1 MTNSL
6 NTPAEAMEYAYPMRV
21 RRYAIRRGSGGRGR
35 YRGGDGLV
43 RELELLTDAQVTLLS
58 DRRKTRPY
66 GLRGGDPGSA
76 GRAIL
81 ISAEGARELGSKQ
94 SVHASAGD
102 RIRIETPGGG
112 GYGKAKGKNQKA
124 KV

>member
-1 MTNSL
+1 
-6 NTPAEAMEYAYPMRV
+6 MEYAYPMRV
-21 RRYAIRRGSGGRGR
+21 RRYAIRHGSGGAGL
-35 YRGGDGLV
+35 YRGGDGIV

-66 GLRGGDPGSA
+66 GLNGGEAGLA

-81 ISAEGARELGSKQ
+81 ISADGAHEIGSKQ
-94 SVHASAGD
+94 SIHARAGD

-112 GYGKAKGKNQKA
+112 GYGKAKVKR
-124 KV
+124 